1 MESRRNVRT
10 NPLLV
15 DVVAVCPL
23 ADAAGELT
31 VLAGVVV
38 GAAGFG
44 VVTAGA
50 AVVTTGRRR
59 CSTTARPAGCL
70 GAQAA

>member
-23 ADAAGELT
+23 AGAAGELT

-44 VVTAGA
+44 VTAGA
-50 AVVTTGRRR
+50 AVVTTGRRT